1 MSLRSRYLL
10 RACLSVHL
18 ISSSVIILKF
28 NLQQQKGVLPEIE
41 AVVFTLEGCS
51 QARRW
56 VRTDDKSA
64 QEETC

>member
-1 MSLRSRYLL
+1 MSLKSRYLL

-28 NLQQQKGVLPEIE
+28 NLQQKGVLPEIE
-41 AVVFTLEGCS
+41 AVVFTLEECS

-56 VRTDDKSA
+56 VRTDDRSA

>member
-1 MSLRSRYLL
+1 MSLKSRYLL

-28 NLQQQKGVLPEIE
+28 NLQKKGVLPEIE
-41 AVVFTLEGCS
+41 AVVFTSEACS